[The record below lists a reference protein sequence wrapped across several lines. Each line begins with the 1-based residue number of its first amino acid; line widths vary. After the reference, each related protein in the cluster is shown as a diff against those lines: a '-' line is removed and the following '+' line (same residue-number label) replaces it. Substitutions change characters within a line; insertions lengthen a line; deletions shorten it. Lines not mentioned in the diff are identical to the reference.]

1 MALALSVVENAEVAR
16 KREASRCKVRER
28 LAKYGLQRLET
39 PADGNCQF
47 LSVLYTAEIPL
58 DVNVFRAEVVGFLRS
73 LPQRFEEKVSK
84 HFRSFDQYLEHM
96 ERPNSWGDELTLQA
110 ASCLLMQPIR
120 VVSDCDAESEHTFS
134 NAHQRMLGCGN
145 RCRIFRCESLRS
157 DRPRERRP
165 RCQA

>member
-1 MALALSVVENAEVAR
+1 M
-16 KREASRCKVRER
+16 
-28 LAKYGLQRLET
+28 
-39 PADGNCQF
+39 
-47 LSVLYTAEIPL
+47 LYTAEIPL

-120 VVSDCDAESEHTFS
+120 VVSDCDAESERLFTPFPTLTSECWGAEIVVAYLGASHYEATGPVS
-134 NAHQRMLGCGN
+134 EGHGVKLEDHEAKRPKLEKVEQR
-145 RCRIFRCESLRS
+145 
-157 DRPRERRP
+157 
-165 RCQA
+165 